1 MSSFAGAAGSRL
13 REGSGDRSARLPYA
27 DDTASDPRQPLIDAA
42 GALMQGIV
50 DAGCAAQLE
59 AIALRLLPDLAR
71 RAELPPPAPPAA
83 AAAPTHDA
91 RLARAAELT
100 GLRSI
105 RARRLTEQE
114 RAALDAAIA
123 RTRAEITHST
133 TGGHDV

>member
-1 MSSFAGAAGSRL
+1 MSSSAGAADSRP
-13 REGSGDRSARLPYA
+13 REGSGDRSARVPYA

-71 RAELPPPAPPAA
+71 RAELPPPDVAPLPL
-83 AAAPTHDA
+83 DA
-91 RLARAAELT
+91 RLARAVELT

-105 RARRLTEQE
+105 RSRRLTEQE

-123 RTRAEITHST
+123 RTRAEI
-133 TGGHDV
+133 GGAA

>member
-1 MSSFAGAAGSRL
+1 MSSAPAS
-13 REGSGDRSARLPYA
+13 RLPYA

-71 RAELPPPAPPAA
+71 RAQLPPPDVAPLPL
-83 AAAPTHDA
+83 DA

-105 RARRLTEQE
+105 RSRRLTEQE

-123 RTRAEITHST
+123 RTRADLTHST

>member
-1 MSSFAGAAGSRL
+1 MSRFAGAADSRP

-27 DDTASDPRQPLIDAA
+27 DDAERDPRQPLIDAA
-42 GALMQGIV
+42 AALMQGII

-71 RAELPPPAPPAA
+71 RADLPAPPPAATPPL
-83 AAAPTHDA
+83 DA

-105 RARRLTEQE
+105 RAGRRLTEQE
-114 RAALDAAIA
+114 RTALDAAIA
-123 RTRAEITHST
+123 RTRAEIGAT
-133 TGGHDV
+133 TGGHDHG